1 MTMPTTLERDI
12 REFVLTTV
20 TQDMNLLTSIDHITD
35 ESPVGAGGLDL
46 DSLSLIELTL
56 RLEERFKVLIPDTDI
71 EPLGA
76 MTLGELVAEL
86 VRRGAQ
92 G

>member
-20 TQDMNLLTSIDHITD
+20 SRDMNLLPSTDHLTD
-35 ESPVGAGGLDL
+35 SSPVGAGGLDL

-56 RLEERFKVLIPDTDI
+56 RLEERFKVHVPDTDI
-71 EPLGA
+71 ESLGA
-76 MTLGELVAEL
+76 MTLGGLVAEL
-86 VRRGAQ
+86 IRRGAR